1 MRICIRCKGQL
12 EEGKSKLCKRCRDAL
27 FIKGVDNMKEDNEI
41 KNIKNRLKYLEKVVE
56 LLYQIHN
63 SKGSD

>member
-1 MRICIRCKGQL
+1 
-12 EEGKSKLCKRCRDAL
+12 
-27 FIKGVDNMKEDNEI
+27 MKEDNEI